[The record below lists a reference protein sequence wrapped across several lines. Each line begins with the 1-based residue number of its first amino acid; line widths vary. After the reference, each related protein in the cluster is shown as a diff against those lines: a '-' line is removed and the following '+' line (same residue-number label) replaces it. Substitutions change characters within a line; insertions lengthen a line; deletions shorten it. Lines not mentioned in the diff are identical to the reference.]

1 MAMLVSEAR
10 TRVSSLLDDEDQVR
24 WTSGTGSDTLLAA
37 EKDVDVAIIVA
48 TEECVAEY
56 VASGG
61 ERLDTIFEVTTDS
74 DGLISLSAS
83 SKTPLV
89 IKTVSVKSGSR
100 SYPIRSTRRND
111 VQNSGGAETLKVCA
125 VLKPALS
132 GTAAASVLN
141 YAPDSLLVWD
151 TMDAW
156 ICATAAKHLLPKD
169 AEANAQLDA
178 RIGMLRSAAIRE
190 VESPAVILFPSKQN
204 TFDNFYQHQY
214 RWSYISHD
222 DSVSLADKKNIIRLH
237 RVWLG

>member
-1 MAMLVSEAR
+1 MVMKVSEAR

-24 WTSGTGSDTLLAA
+24 WAAGTGNLGAT

-48 TEECVAEY
+48 TEECISEY

-89 IKTVSVKSGSR
+89 IKTVSVKSGSK
-100 SYPIRSTRRND
+100 SYPIRATRRND
-111 VQNSGGAETLKVCA
+111 VQNSAGAETLRICA
-125 VLKPALS
+125 VLKPTLS
-132 GTAAASVLN
+132 STPAASTLN
-141 YAPDSLLVWD
+141 YAPSDHLVWD